1 MKFDLVGYDGENLL
15 KTLHLKRVAIYNV
28 NILDKSH
35 ITFEAE
41 DKFENKIK
49 RYIKNFKA
57 NKTKNFFRRFPKFV
71 LLNLGVVLGVFF
83 GTIFFMFASNFT
95 WKITVYGT
103 KELSTNDIIE
113 VLSQN
118 GIKTGKINL
127 QSSEEI
133 ETILQNN
140 YDRIAQVSVIRKGT
154 HIIINLSEKLVY
166 EKGEFQPIVAKH
178 SGIISKINVI
188 TGTVNVKIGDFVNVG
203 DILVLP
209 FNLDFN
215 NEQIPVNP
223 IAEIYAKMYIVN
235 VKKVA
240 KEETVLVRSGSTKI
254 EYEYFLFNKKIYSGR
269 AKNKFAL
276 YECEERF
283 EFLFSLVP
291 MKRKVITYYE
301 LCPQIIFHDFSREK
315 DGIIQSAVDEAYN
328 ELPEAIEFLDES
340 VESEIIEGSLFVF
353 VNLTINGII
362 A

>member
-15 KTLHLKRVAIYNV
+15 KTLHLKRVAIFNV

-35 ITFEAE
+35 ITFETE

-49 RYIKNFKA
+49 RYIKNFKV

-83 GTIFFMFASNFT
+83 GTLFFMFASNFT

-188 TGTVNVKIGDFVNVG
+188 TGTVNVKVGDFVNVG

-235 VKKVA
+235 IKKVA
-240 KEETVLVRSGSTKI
+240 KEETVLVRSGNTQI
-254 EYEYFLFNKKIYSGR
+254 EYEYILFNNNIKINFI
-269 AKNKFAL
+269 K
-276 YECEERF
+276 
-283 EFLFSLVP
+283 
-291 MKRKVITYYE
+291 
-301 LCPQIIFHDFSREK
+301 IIILS
-315 DGIIQSAVDEAYN
+315 
-328 ELPEAIEFLDES
+328 
-340 VESEIIEGSLFVF
+340 
-353 VNLTINGII
+353 
-362 A
+362 